1 VLHDRTWHGHVVKAH
16 PEMNRHRDLV
26 EAAVRSPEQIRL
38 SQSDP
43 DCRIYFGPGPR
54 RGVKMMVVV
63 DVSLGLVKTAHL
75 AKRVSGG
82 EQEWSR

>member
-1 VLHDRTWHGHVVKAH
+1 
-16 PEMNRHRDLV
+16 
-26 EAAVRSPEQIRL
+26 
-38 SQSDP
+38 
-43 DCRIYFGPGPR
+43 
-54 RGVKMMVVV
+54 MMVVV